1 MQSPRDSAGERYR
14 IPDEEYV
21 TSVSYRK
28 EARKQLRKRHS
39 RLCLS
44 MMTSH
49 RRSSNRVMNISARVP
64 EYIQVGCFEFVVEMK
79 NLDLDVPRD
88 FVVSVKDAPG
98 FVMAGESKTTKTAN
112 RASCFLRLKIVAAS
126 GERFLPSVLVACPK
140 LAATWTNTQHQS
152 VLVLPVAL

>member
-1 MQSPRDSAGERYR
+1 
-14 IPDEEYV
+14 
-21 TSVSYRK
+21 
-28 EARKQLRKRHS
+28 
-39 RLCLS
+39 
-44 MMTSH
+44 
-49 RRSSNRVMNISARVP
+49 
-64 EYIQVGCFEFVVEMK
+64 MK

-112 RASCFLRLKIVAAS
+112 PGESCFLRLKIVAVAS
-126 GERFLPSVLVACPK
+126 RERFLPSVSVACPK